1 MKSCI
6 RRSAGSLRIYRARNK
21 RTGDAVVRYYVLERV
36 NGSQKWIHIT
46 EWNLRSNR
54 EVGCS
59 VIFQTIKHRYRA
71 PCCFFLLSLFRL
83 VIADIQYVR
92 LFSRSIDL
100 GPRFWSPSR
109 KSSRLERHRAI
120 SRTCAFSSPVFFL
133 FLFFFFVVLQ
143 KPCSIRYRENSSS
156 NARRVSPKSE
166 IERRSSISLP
176 KWHGIETHAA
186 IGKNKWIV
194 ERFSSSLVSELI
206 RSI

>member
-54 EVGCS
+54 EAGCL

-71 PCCFFLLSLFRL
+71 PCYFFLLSLFRL

-120 SRTCAFSSPVFFL
+120 LRTCAFSSPVFF
-133 FLFFFFVVLQ
+133 FFFFVALQ

-166 IERRSSISLP
+166 IDRRSSISSA
-176 KWHGIETHAA
+176 KVARNRDT
-186 IGKNKWIV
+186 
-194 ERFSSSLVSELI
+194 
-206 RSI
+206 RSNRKE

>member
-54 EVGCS
+54 EAGCS

-120 SRTCAFSSPVFFL
+120 LRTCAFSSLVFFL
-133 FLFFFFVVLQ
+133 LLLLLFFFFR
-143 KPCSIRYRENSSS
+143 CSPDTLLYSI
-156 NARRVSPKSE
+156 PWKFL
-166 IERRSSISLP
+166 IERSPCFPEKRDRPKIIDLSAKVARNRDTRSNR
-176 KWHGIETHAA
+176 KE
-186 IGKNKWIV
+186 
-194 ERFSSSLVSELI
+194 
-206 RSI
+206 

>member
-54 EVGCS
+54 EAGCS

-120 SRTCAFSSPVFFL
+120 LRTCAFSSLVFFL
-133 FLFFFFVVLQ
+133 LLLLFFFSLLSRNLALFDTLKIPRRTLAVFPR
-143 KPCSIRYRENSSS
+143 K
-156 NARRVSPKSE
+156 ARSTE
-166 IERRSSISLP
+166 DHRSLCQSGTESR
-176 KWHGIETHAA
+176 HTQQ
-186 IGKNKWIV
+186 
-194 ERFSSSLVSELI
+194 
-206 RSI
+206 